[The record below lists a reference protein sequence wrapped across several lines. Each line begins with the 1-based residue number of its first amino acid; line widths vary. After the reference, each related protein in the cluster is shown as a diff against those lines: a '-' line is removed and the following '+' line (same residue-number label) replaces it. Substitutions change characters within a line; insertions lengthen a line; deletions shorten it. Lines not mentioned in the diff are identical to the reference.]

1 MLFYNI
7 LYHSGNNSI
16 YHNLR
21 SIFIILNGVCMWVI
35 LIYQIRI
42 VMDEKPKFNII
53 FIAGKFIYC
62 FLGKS
67 YVIGSGQRPTIKR
80 RMVVIKF
87 WKLILLLCIK
97 LV

>member
-1 MLFYNI
+1 
-7 LYHSGNNSI
+7 
-16 YHNLR
+16 
-21 SIFIILNGVCMWVI
+21 
-35 LIYQIRI
+35 
-42 VMDEKPKFNII
+42 MDEKPKFNII